1 MNETK
6 KVYLKFAKNDSDTKN
21 KVVELCSEYEI
32 LWRDDEMVT
41 RESLDNVISFYGE
54 IYLCLS
60 ISDGD
65 ITLTYDSMGYQR
77 LSGYVKKASSV
88 YDFFKL
94 AIKYRNE
101 QKGICQE
108 ENDVKNQPHYKNN
121 SIEPIEYMRKNFTT
135 KEYRGFL
142 QGNVH
147 KYMARY
153 KDKNGLED
161 LKKAKVYLEWLIE
174 DVALNGLELD
184 KEPKG
189 ML

>member
-1 MNETK
+1 MSETK
-6 KVYLKFAKNDSDTKN
+6 KVVFAYDKTDEYTRNQ
-21 KVVELCSEYEI
+21 VVEFCSNYNI
-32 LWRDDEMVT
+32 LWCDDDTVT
-41 RESLDNVISFYGE
+41 RETLNDAIPYYGE
-54 IYLCLS
+54 LHLCLTAT
-60 ISDGD
+60 DGK
-65 ITLTYDSMGYQR
+65 IHLTYSS
-77 LSGYVKKASSV
+77 SGNADAYVNAEKVNSV
-88 YDFFKL
+88 YDFFRL

-101 QKGICQE
+101 QKGIGQDE
-108 ENDVKNQPHYKNN
+108 HDVRNQLHYKNN
-121 SIEPIEYMRKNFTT
+121 SIEPIEYMRKNFT
-135 KEYRGFL
+135 KEEYRGFL

-184 KEPKG
+184 KKPKG

>member
-1 MNETK
+1 MSETK
-6 KVYLKFAKNDSDTKN
+6 KVCFKYNKNDNDTMKEISN
-21 KVVELCSEYEI
+21 LCSKHKI
-32 LWRDDEMVT
+32 LWCDDDKVT
-41 RESLDNVISFYGE
+41 MDSLTNTISHYGETYLILTVVDGEINLSYSSTGFNYFDEAPKILDNVQG
-54 IYLCLS
+54 
-60 ISDGD
+60 
-65 ITLTYDSMGYQR
+65 
-77 LSGYVKKASSV
+77 
-88 YDFFKL
+88 FFNL
-94 AIKYRNE
+94 ALVYRNE
-101 QKGICQE
+101 QLGVDADTE
-108 ENDVKNQPHYKNN
+108 GVKNQPHYKNN
-121 SIEPIEYMRKNFTT
+121 SIEPIEYMKQNFT
-135 KEYRGFL
+135 KEEYRGFL